1 MQADL
6 RNQLCNIYWQAA
18 TTHTD
23 IALVIHDQLLRN
35 EEVATLISETLA
47 EGAFSQMLAIFP
59 EARRLEIHTALRNE
73 VRKLGMVDSH
83 ENCWMLFT
91 NQVQRHLHLVVIAST
106 DGQLQWGQTVLAF
119 PLLLTGMS
127 VCWFGGHSTD
137 SMQDFASVHLSAQLA
152 HDRDKGGAELIE
164 QACRHMT
171 LVHQA
176 AVDMASKHSG
186 QTGLRQQGPPMSPHA
201 GPSRGNASTNKL
213 SISLPTA
220 SLTWY
225 CQAWSAI
232 YIARRDRIVTRS
244 QMAKRASTKLEAALT
259 RLSDLETSI
268 EDQKQMVE
276 QKKIVANRLLAQVG
290 QETAL
295 LDEQRVV
302 LLEDEKKQLQLSEHL
317 ADLQAQL
324 KARVDMA
331 APLLEKA
338 ELGLSRLEY
347 QNISE
352 LRGIASPSDSL
363 LAASRAIAV
372 LLTPKGKPLP
382 AQEAL
387 VWKEVKK
394 MFSKVELFLNCLNR
408 FNVKDANGDALK
420 LVEEVYLSMPIF
432 KEDPKDPPVVDGLKT
447 WSVNIVAMF
456 HIYDTIRPQQ
466 KKLNAASKEWEQMA
480 TKVSDL
486 SGRVS
491 TLEARL
497 TGLMGNFQDA
507 TEEKNAAI
515 ARLEDLT
522 GSCDIASK
530 LAGALNVSKTN
541 PIAAAKLRY
550 EEEEESL
557 LGDAL
562 VASALVT
569 YAGWMD
575 ETTRDSF
582 MQDHVLAD
590 LRAQKIGVSP
600 VMPNPA
606 LQTFTDDATIA
617 RWKAKGLLA
626 SRYYQESS
634 TIALHCASW
643 PLLVDPDGLALDWL
657 VAHVQEY
664 TAPVKASTGG
674 AGLRRL
680 QELATPS
687 KKRPQSGNKP
697 PELSVVSNS
706 SPDLVKVLRTCM
718 SLGGS
723 VAINGPLT
731 RLRREMLMVLLR
743 CFYMHKRVV
752 VIELDG
758 DMAEVHPDFRL
769 FLFTGKGRQGFDPEL
784 GNMCTIINFTCSV
797 AGLHESLLNLII
809 SAEVPG
815 LEERTTTLLDRR
827 WSLIQER
834 QHLEESMLITLGER
848 DGIVLSDAVVS
859 RLVDDLGLMDRV
871 TRKLKATDQHK
882 LALDG
887 TLSAYDPVAE
897 TAQAIFQSTQV
908 LDLIHAAYVFSTA
921 SFLDAVA
928 ESLRQSALELEP
940 FEWQSIFKGDWSTSD
955 QVDEEEED
963 DYSDQEADGEA
974 ASDGPD
980 DKTQEQAAAA
990 DGHHADKETPDEA
1003 QPNGSE
1009 PTGRKGRTGRTGKDQ
1024 GGDRAGGDVQRV
1036 ALGERAHSAKSAS
1049 SSSSRPA
1056 SQADIKRSAGSPDS
1070 DTPTRLPRSIQIPDQ
1085 EHRFKVL
1092 QTNMWSQV
1100 LRNCAAGM
1108 LAQDA
1113 LVFGVYSAIAVAF
1126 FRTTANE
1133 YARVH
1138 EVLEVFLTFTN
1149 LAQKGQQTFQVP
1161 NTKPG
1166 WLSDTSYTAVAQLSQ
1181 VKRGS
1186 PLRDLMADL
1195 EDFREMV
1202 EYPEPNVPWPE
1213 GWHDKLSDIEK
1224 WITIQSLRPDLA
1236 VSASTRFIKDV
1247 LGCADA
1253 LEQHS
1258 MNHECL
1264 FAAMPAFRPILVFL
1278 TSSVLVTD
1286 VIAIIEGWS
1295 GKSVQ
1300 FLTLGIDRQEE
1311 EREEEEDAITSAY
1324 HNGVPVIVEGV
1335 GADGAK
1341 HWVESVLDPLI
1352 NKMSSDD
1359 TLADSGFR
1367 LILLVTT
1374 SQLAQ
1379 APSAASLQGSRRL
1392 PQNVAQVLNTDIM
1405 AQCSKIMFAPARG
1418 PRAGFLYN
1426 LRALTYFC
1434 DVELDDIGLALTGPD
1449 QTPALKVTDM
1459 DNRDKMLRPL
1469 LFSLSLLH
1477 AAMRSNLLSGAVKEN
1492 ERLDNGVMDLS
1503 AALCSMLMLWG
1514 TDKYNDQDSFSDAR
1528 LLPWGQFRQVVS
1540 HVSLGAL
1547 ITDPWE
1553 RRLFRVQLYRACPWM
1568 PGRAR
1573 DEGWD
1578 DKGFEPQC
1586 RVDFEGI
1593 CELGM
1598 RNMSFSEMSESVVEF
1613 WQVEGAIPRYLSGL
1627 GHTALVQGDANYLQK
1642 ALGELRFV
1650 RRKRDINRQDKVSSS
1665 PSPCVLLTVLTC
1677 SLVLDWSGAERLWSA
1692 GTRYPNAHLICNCRL
1707 K

>member
-1 MQADL
+1 M
-6 RNQLCNIYWQAA
+6 
-18 TTHTD
+18 
-23 IALVIHDQLLRN
+23 VIHDQLLRN

-59 EARRLEIHTALRNE
+59 EARRQEIHTALRNE

-91 NQVQRHLHLVVIAST
+91 NLVQRHLHLVVIAST
-106 DGQLQWGQTVLAF
+106 DGQLQWGPTVLAF

-127 VCWFGGHSTD
+127 VCWFGGHSTE
-137 SMQDFASVHLSAQLA
+137 SMQDFASVHLAAQLA
-152 HDRDKGGAELIE
+152 HERDKGGTELVE

-176 AVDMASKHSG
+176 AVEMASKLSG
-186 QTGLRQQGPPMSPHA
+186 QAGLRNQAAPMSPHA
-201 GPSRGNASTNKL
+201 GPARGSASTNKV

-220 SLTWY
+220 SLAWY

-232 YIARRDRIVTRS
+232 YTARRQRVVTRS
-244 QMAKRASTKLEAALT
+244 QMAKRASNKLEAALT
-259 RLSDLETSI
+259 RLNDLETSI
-268 EDQKQMVE
+268 EDQKQVVE

-295 LDEQRVV
+295 LDEQRAV
-302 LLEDEKKQLQLSEHL
+302 LLDDEKKQLQLSEHL
-317 ADLQAQL
+317 AELQAQL

-382 AQEAL
+382 LQEAL

-408 FNVKDANGDALK
+408 FNVKDANGEALK
-420 LVEEVYLSMPIF
+420 QVEEVYLSMPIF

-447 WSVNIVAMF
+447 WSVNIVAMY
-456 HIYDTIRPQQ
+456 HIYETIKPQQ

-522 GSCDIASK
+522 ASCNIASK

-541 PIAAAKLRY
+541 PIAAVKLRY

-590 LRAQKIGVSP
+590 LRAQKIAVSP
-600 VMPNPA
+600 VLPNPA
-606 LQTFTDDATIA
+606 LQTVTDDATIA
-617 RWKAKGLLA
+617 RWKAKGLMQT
-626 SRYYQESS
+626 RYYQESS

-657 VAHVQEY
+657 VGHVQEY
-664 TAPVKASTGG
+664 AAPGTAGASTGG
-674 AGLRRL
+674 AGLRQL
-680 QELATPS
+680 QGLATPT
-687 KKRPQSGNKP
+687 KKRPQSGNKA
-697 PELSVVSNS
+697 PELAVVSNS
-706 SPDLVKVLRTCM
+706 SPDLVKVVRTCM
-718 SLGGS
+718 SLGRS

-731 RLRREMLMVLLR
+731 RLRREMLTVLLR
-743 CFYMHKRVV
+743 CFYVHKRVA

-769 FLFTGKGRQGFDPEL
+769 FLFTGKGRLGYDPEL

-809 SAEVPG
+809 DVEVPEM
-815 LEERTTTLLDRR
+815 EERATMLLDRR
-827 WSLIQER
+827 WSLLQER
-834 QHLEESMLITLGER
+834 QHLEEGMLVTLGER

-871 TRKLKATDQHK
+871 ARKLKATDQHK
-882 LALDG
+882 LALDA
-887 TLSAYDPVAE
+887 TLSAYDNVAE
-897 TAQAIFQSTQV
+897 TAQSVFQSTQI
-908 LDLIHAAYVFSTA
+908 LDQINAAYVFSTG
-921 SFLDAVA
+921 SFLDAVK
-928 ESLRQSALELEP
+928 ESLQESVQELEP
-940 FEWQSIFKGDWSTSD
+940 FEWQSIFKGDWSATD
-955 QVDEEEED
+955 EVDSEEED
-963 DYSDQEADGEA
+963 VDSDQEDQDADPEA
-974 ASDGPD
+974 ASDIPED
-980 DKTQEQAAAA
+980 SRQAQSHTA
-990 DGHHADKETPDEA
+990 DEA
-1003 QPNGSE
+1003 QADGSVRAPDAAHSAQSPE
-1009 PTGRKGRTGRTGKDQ
+1009 KEGASG
-1024 GGDRAGGDVQRV
+1024 AGGRNEGDMQR
-1036 ALGERAHSAKSAS
+1036 AASAKSAH

-1056 SQADIKRSAGSPDS
+1056 SQRSRADSKRSADSADS
-1070 DTPTRLPRSIQIPDQ
+1070 DRPMRASRSIDIPDQ
-1085 EHRFKVL
+1085 AHRFEVL
-1092 QTNMWSQV
+1092 QTNMWRHV
-1100 LRNCAAGM
+1100 LLHCAAGM

-1113 LVFGVYSAIAVAF
+1113 LVFAVYSALSVAL
-1126 FRTTANE
+1126 FRTSAAE

-1138 EVLEVFLTFTN
+1138 EVLEVFLTFSN
-1149 LAQKGQQTFQVP
+1149 LAQKGQQTFQVSS
-1161 NTKPG
+1161 TKPS
-1166 WLSDTSYTAVAQLSQ
+1166 WLSDASYTAVAQLSQ

-1186 PLRDLMADL
+1186 PLRNLLADL
-1195 EDFREMV
+1195 EDFRMMV
-1202 EYPEPNVPWPE
+1202 EYPDPNVPWPE
-1213 GWHDKLSDIEK
+1213 DWQDKLSDIEK
-1224 WITIQSLRPDLA
+1224 WITMQSLRPDLA
-1236 VSASTRFIKDV
+1236 VSASTRFVKDV

-1253 LEQHS
+1253 LEHPS
-1258 MNHECL
+1258 NHARAL
-1264 FAAMPAFRPILVFL
+1264 AAMSPFRPILVLL

-1286 VIAIIEGWS
+1286 VVATIEGWS
-1295 GKSVQ
+1295 GETVR
-1300 FLTLGIDRQEE
+1300 FVTLGIDRQDQES
-1311 EREEEEDAITSAY
+1311 EDIIANAY
-1324 HNGVPVIVEGV
+1324 SDGVPVIVEGV
-1335 GADGAK
+1335 GADSAT
-1341 HWVESVLDPLI
+1341 HWVQHVLDPLI
-1352 NKMSSDD
+1352 NKMASDD
-1359 TLADSGFR
+1359 TLADSSFR
-1367 LILLVTT
+1367 LIILVTT

-1379 APSAASLQGSRRL
+1379 ATRSSANTSPLHVGRRL
-1392 PQNVAQVLNTDIM
+1392 PQSSVQVLTTDMM
-1405 AQCSKIMFAPARG
+1405 ALCSKLVYAPARD
-1418 PRAGFLYN
+1418 PRADFVYS

-1434 DVELDDIGLALTGPD
+1434 DVELDNVTLALTGPD
-1449 QTPALKVTDM
+1449 QTPAPAVVDHEARNTF
-1459 DNRDKMLRPL
+1459 LRPL
-1469 LFSLSLLH
+1469 LFSLSILH
-1477 AAMRSNLLSGAVKEN
+1477 AAMRSNCLSGAFNEN
-1492 ERLDNGVMDLS
+1492 ERLEHGVIDLS
-1503 AALCSMLMLWG
+1503 SALCSMLLLWG
-1514 TDKYNDQDSFSDAR
+1514 KDNYQDPDSFADVR
-1528 LLPWGQFRQVVS
+1528 LLPWGQFRKVIS
-1540 HVSLGAL
+1540 HISLGNL

-1553 RRLFRVQLYRACPWM
+1553 RRLFNVQLYRACPWL
-1568 PGRAR
+1568 PGRAS
-1573 DEGWD
+1573 DEGW
-1578 DKGFEPQC
+1578 GGNSELEFGPES
-1586 RVDFEGI
+1586 RVDFDSV
-1593 CELGM
+1593 CELSM
-1598 RNMSFSEMSESVVEF
+1598 NNMPFLEAQDSVVEM

-1627 GHTALVQGDANYLQK
+1627 ADTALVQDDANHLQK
-1642 ALGELRFV
+1642 TLGDLRFV
-1650 RRKRDINRQDKVSSS
+1650 RRKRDINRQDKV
-1665 PSPCVLLTVLTC
+1665 CC
-1677 SLVLDWSGAERLWSA
+1677 SVCS
-1692 GTRYPNAHLICNCRL
+1692 
-1707 K
+1707 